1 MPGPRPPRSRGGQDG
16 FTLIELAVS
25 MTVLGVLLAM
35 AVPAWSSYRVNQDR
49 VSASRELVSLLRN
62 AQLRAVAEETTYRVD
77 VDAAARTV
85 QVHRFTGVSYVLRSS
100 TTLAGSSVL
109 VQAPA
114 FRDKAGTITPSAY
127 FYARGTAS
135 PGGVTVASA
144 SGDRR
149 HVISVEGLTGRVST
163 D

>member
-1 MPGPRPPRSRGGQDG
+1 MRTTRPSRSRVGQDG

-35 AVPAWSSYRVNQDR
+35 AVPAWSSYRTNQDR
-49 VSASRELVSLLRN
+49 VVASREVVSLLRN
-62 AQLRAVAEETTYRVD
+62 DQLRAVAEETTYRVD
-77 VDAAARTV
+77 VDAAARILEV
-85 QVHRFTGVSYVLRSS
+85 QRFDGVTYVRRSA
-100 TTLAGSSVL
+100 TKLQGSSVL

-114 FRDKAGTITPSAY
+114 FRDKGGTTTSSAY

-135 PGGVTVASA
+135 PGEVTVASSA
-144 SGDRR
+144 GDRR
-149 HVISVEGLTGRVST
+149 HVISVEGLTGRVSS